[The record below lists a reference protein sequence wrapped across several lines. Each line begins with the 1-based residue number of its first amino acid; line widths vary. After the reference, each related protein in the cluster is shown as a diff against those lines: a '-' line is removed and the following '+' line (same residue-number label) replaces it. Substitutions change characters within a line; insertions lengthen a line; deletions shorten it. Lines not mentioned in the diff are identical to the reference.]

1 MQLNTSFIFLCIRCQ
16 KHILGGVMFCNAGNT
31 RRKKEREYCHN
42 TKENPFLHMWRKGSC
57 SIPQLIHISVIL
69 NFYIKIRKLTWAISP
84 KCIHHTVWSR
94 GNSPTKKA
102 TIHQTTANSYQ
113 QWEQHNIWAKFLMP
127 FM

>member
-1 MQLNTSFIFLCIRCQ
+1 MQTTPEG
-16 KHILGGVMFCNAGNT
+16 K
-31 RRKKEREYCHN
+31 RRDLEYCHNNAN

-57 SIPQLIHISVIL
+57 SIPQLTHISVIL

-94 GNSPTKKA
+94 GNSPQKKA

-113 QWEQHNIWAKFLMP
+113 QWEQHNDMGLQIFDAFYVIMETIRVHYQQL
-127 FM
+127 